1 MRRIA
6 AVFAAGGSAVAFGYA
21 AGRGALPVEI
31 TSAPQVAAV
40 VLVVVLALFMVWAMV
55 QWSRVRINAPP
66 RERSGRGRRRRRR
79 DAPAPPAAARGPRR
93 GWIYLGSWVALI
105 GAYLL
110 LFRVTGAGWTARNLA
125 LLAGI
130 AAAYLAVNLVLIAF
144 ARAIIRA
151 GGGPPRRDR
160 ARAPAPAAAARTE
173 ARDAS
178 EAGAAGEVGGGA
190 EPAARGVAAAV
201 RGVFETWR
209 SGLRPALWVAGVVL
223 AIAVVGAQPDAGA
236 VEAWFDARRRVLLPP
251 LVAAAFLGWALLIGM
266 AIALVLAR
274 DPAARRSGASVA
286 EVKRAWRSGAW
297 RTRPWRPLFAGL
309 AAAALMAIGL
319 FGLGVVLAPAGI
331 KALCAGALLYAAV
344 RAAIAFARA

>member
-1 MRRIA
+1 
-6 AVFAAGGSAVAFGYA
+6 
-21 AGRGALPVEI
+21 
-31 TSAPQVAAV
+31 
-40 VLVVVLALFMVWAMV
+40 
-55 QWSRVRINAPP
+55 
-66 RERSGRGRRRRRR
+66 
-79 DAPAPPAAARGPRR
+79 
-93 GWIYLGSWVALI
+93 
-105 GAYLL
+105 
-110 LFRVTGAGWTARNLA
+110 
-125 LLAGI
+125 
-130 AAAYLAVNLVLIAF
+130 
-144 ARAIIRA
+144 
-151 GGGPPRRDR
+151 
-160 ARAPAPAAAARTE
+160 
-173 ARDAS
+173 
-178 EAGAAGEVGGGA
+178 
-190 EPAARGVAAAV
+190 
-201 RGVFETWR
+201 VFETWR

-223 AIAVVGAQPDAGA
+223 VIAVVGALPGAGT

-266 AIALVLAR
+266 AIPLVLAR